1 VIGLNRDLAPIS
13 EKAWERLECEARD
26 VLELHLA
33 ARKLVD
39 FQGPLGWD
47 HSAIDLGRVEPLEG
61 VGRSGALVR
70 RRVVRPLIELR
81 VPFELEREELER
93 VDRGASSVDLDP
105 LRDAARAFA
114 AAEDAAIF
122 EGYADADIPGLLT
135 DAANEGV
142 AVSKKCVHLPDAVS
156 AALEQLRQAGVS
168 GPYGVALGPDLYA
181 ALDRTAG
188 EGGYPVLR
196 HVQRLIDRPVVW
208 APSLRG
214 GVVVSLRGGDFK
226 LVCGRDAAIGYWS
239 HDDKKLRLYLEES
252 FSAELDGP
260 EAAVPLL
267 PPDLDLPPPRSQED
281 TQA

>member
-1 VIGLNRDLAPIS
+1 MSVIGLNRNLAPIS
-13 EKAWERLECEARD
+13 EKAWERLEEEARD

-33 ARKLVD
+33 ARKLVEFD
-39 FQGPLGWD
+39 GPLGWD
-47 HSAIDLGRVEPLEG
+47 HSAIDLGRVELLEG
-61 VGRSGALVR
+61 VAGGGALVK

-81 VPFELEREELER
+81 VPFEIERHELER

-135 DAANEGV
+135 DASNEGV
-142 AVSKKCVHLPDAVS
+142 AIPRESVHLPDAVS
-156 AALEQLRQAGVS
+156 RALEQLRQAGVS
-168 GPYGVALGPDLYA
+168 GPYGVALGPDLHTT
-181 ALDRTAG
+181 LDRAAG
-188 EGGYPVLR
+188 GGGYPVLR

-208 APSLRG
+208 APSLKG

-226 LVCGRDAAIGYWS
+226 LVCGRDAAIGYLS
-239 HDDKKLRLYLEES
+239 HDDESVRLYLEES
-252 FSAELDGP
+252 FSAELNGP

-267 PPDLDLPPPRSQED
+267 PPDI
-281 TQA
+281 